1 MTFSIE
7 RAGRPVLGGRVQAPD
22 RQVAQGTSFRAALQR
37 AASSPSTAS
46 AQSIDVPQTE
56 AQLVD
61 RLHRDMVTDY
71 QPEADEMQGAMVL
84 DQVKPF
90 LDRLPPDQRQA
101 TVLRLLEAFET
112 PEGHIPGEEA
122 ATYYDIRQR
131 YAWVQD
137 GIEFAATL
145 SGLATDPAEAQRREG
160 EEAFASKL
168 YDRGNALE
176 YHPDETQDSQAAMA
190 ADIRAFLDETT
201 RGTDA
206 RYASDRKWTVLNRLY
221 ERDWVDAGPVMGAIE
236 QVAAQDF
243 GKELLPTMHR
253 GAGTHAAA
261 DAIRNR
267 AGIMG
272 GDPEREA
279 LGIANPQFYTLAI
292 GARHASGATQLELA
306 DTLSD
311 EPRPF
316 PDITQF
322 VTLPLLDR
330 RNSLQENGLEMFRRL
345 EWMTRDMEGPLVAQ
359 VVGKTLDEMQ
369 STGGL
374 PDKIDF
380 NNWQADGE
388 SWEGSALAD
397 LNAVAARIR
406 GTAEGDAVLE
416 RMRGYG
422 MIRD

>member
-7 RAGRPVLGGRVQAPD
+7 RAGRPVFGSRVQAPD
-22 RQVAQGTSFRAALQR
+22 RQASQGASFQAALQR
-37 AASSPSTAS
+37 AASSPPAS
-46 AQSIDVPQTE
+46 QPTDEPQTE
-56 AQLVD
+56 AQLID

-71 QPEADEMQGAMVL
+71 QPEADELQGAMVL

-90 LDRLPPDQRQA
+90 LDRQPPEQRQA

-122 ATYYDIRQR
+122 ATYYNIRQR
-131 YAWVQD
+131 YAWVRD
-137 GIEFAATL
+137 GIGYAATL

-160 EEAFASKL
+160 EEAFASTL
-168 YDRGNALE
+168 HDRGNTLE
-176 YHPDETQDSQAAMA
+176 YHPDETQDSPEAMA
-190 ADIRAFLDETT
+190 ADIRTFLDETT
-201 RGTDA
+201 RGTDGK
-206 RYASDRKWTVLNRLY
+206 YVSDQKWTVLNRLY

-243 GKELLPTMHR
+243 GRELLPTMHR

-261 DAIRNR
+261 NAISNR

-272 GDPEREA
+272 GNPEWEA
-279 LGIANPQFYTLAI
+279 VGIANPQFYSLAI
-292 GARHASGATQLELA
+292 GARHASSAAQLELA
-306 DTLSD
+306 NTLSG
-311 EPRPF
+311 ERFPF
-316 PDITQF
+316 TDVTQF
-322 VTLPLLDR
+322 ITMPLLDE

-345 EWMTRDMEGPLVAQ
+345 EWMTRDMEGPLAAQ

-388 SWEGSALAD
+388 SWEGSALAN
-397 LNAVAARIR
+397 LNAVATRIK
-406 GTAEGDAVLE
+406 GTADGVAVLARLRE
-416 RMRGYG
+416 FG

>member
-7 RAGRPVLGGRVQAPD
+7 RAGRPVIGSRVQAPD
-22 RQVAQGTSFRAALQR
+22 RQVPQGASFQAALQR
-37 AASSPSTAS
+37 ASSSSPAS
-46 AQSIDVPQTE
+46 QPSDEPQTE
-56 AQLVD
+56 EQLIE
-61 RLHRDMVTDY
+61 RLHRDIVTDY

-101 TVLRLLEAFET
+101 TVLRLLKAFET
-112 PEGHIPGEEA
+112 PEGHIPGEKA
-122 ATYYDIRQR
+122 ATTYDIRQR
-131 YAWVQD
+131 YAWVRD
-137 GIEFAATL
+137 GIGYAATL

-168 YDRGNALE
+168 YDRGNKLE
-176 YHPDETQDSQAAMA
+176 YRPDETQDSQAAMA
-190 ADIRAFLDETT
+190 TDIRAFLDETT
-201 RGTDA
+201 RGAEGKAATEM
-206 RYASDRKWTVLNRLY
+206 KWTVLNRLY

-243 GKELLPTMHR
+243 GRELLPTMHR

-261 DAIRNR
+261 EAIRNR

-272 GDPEREA
+272 GDPDREA
-279 LGIANPQFYTLAI
+279 LGIANPQFYSLAI
-292 GARHASGATQLELA
+292 GARHASRAAQLELA
-306 DTLSD
+306 DTLSG
-311 EPRPF
+311 ERVPF
-316 PDITQF
+316 SDVTQF
-322 VTLPLLDR
+322 ITMPLLDK

-345 EWMTRDMEGPLVAQ
+345 EWMTRDMEGPLAAQ

-374 PDKIDF
+374 PDPIDF
-380 NNWQADGE
+380 NHWQADHE
-388 SWEGSALAD
+388 SWGGSLLAD
-397 LNAVAARIR
+397 VNAVADRIK
-406 GTAEGDAVLE
+406 GTSAGDAVLA

>member
-7 RAGRPVLGGRVQAPD
+7 RAGRPVFGGRVQD
-22 RQVAQGTSFRAALQR
+22 RQVSQGTSFQAALQR
-37 AASSPSTAS
+37 AASSSPAPPPT
-46 AQSIDVPQTE
+46 DEPQTE
-56 AQLVD
+56 QQLIA
-61 RLHRDMVTDY
+61 RLQRDIVTDY

-90 LDRLPPDQRQA
+90 LDRQPPEQRQA

-131 YAWVQD
+131 YGWVRD
-137 GIEFAATL
+137 GIASAATL
-145 SGLATDPAEAQRREG
+145 SGLATTPAEAQRREG

-168 YDRGNALE
+168 YDRGNKLE
-176 YHPDETQDSQAAMA
+176 YHPDQAQDSQGAMA
-190 ADIRAFLDETT
+190 ADIRTFLDETT
-201 RGTDA
+201 RGADSE
-206 RYASDRKWTVLNRLY
+206 YASDMKWTVLNRLY

-253 GAGTHAAA
+253 GAGTHAAVE
-261 DAIRNR
+261 AIRNR

-279 LGIANPQFYTLAI
+279 LGIANPQFYSLAI
-292 GARHASGATQLELA
+292 GARHASAATQLELA
-306 DTLSD
+306 DTLSH
-311 EPRPF
+311 ERVPF
-316 PDITQF
+316 SDVTQF
-322 VTLPLLDR
+322 VTMPLQDSR
-330 RNSLQENGLEMFRRL
+330 HSLQENGLEMFRRL
-345 EWMTRDMEGPLVAQ
+345 EWLTRDMEGPLAAQ

-380 NNWQADGE
+380 NDWKGDGE
-388 SWEGSALAD
+388 SWEGSALAN
-397 LNAVAARIR
+397 LNAVADRIK
-406 GTAEGDAVLE
+406 GTTAGDAVLD

>member
-7 RAGRPVLGGRVQAPD
+7 RAGRPVFGSRVQAPD
-22 RQVAQGTSFRAALQR
+22 RQISSQAFQTALQR
-37 AASSPSTAS
+37 AASSPPAS
-46 AQSIDVPQTE
+46 QPTDEPQTE
-56 AQLVD
+56 AQLID
-61 RLHRDMVTDY
+61 RLHRDIVTDY

-90 LDRLPPDQRQA
+90 LDRQPPEQRQA

-112 PEGHIPGEEA
+112 PKGHIPGEEA

-131 YAWVQD
+131 YGWVRD

-168 YDRGNALE
+168 YDRGNTLE
-176 YHPDETQDSQAAMA
+176 YHPDETQDSQQAMA

-201 RGTDA
+201 HGTDSK
-206 RYASDRKWTVLNRLY
+206 YVSDQKWTVLNRLY

-243 GKELLPTMHR
+243 GRELLPTMHR
-253 GAGTHAAA
+253 GAGTHAAVS
-261 DAIRNR
+261 AISSR

-272 GDPEREA
+272 GNPEREA
-279 LGIANPQFYTLAI
+279 LGIANPQFYNLAI

-306 DTLSD
+306 DTLSN
-311 EPRPF
+311 ERVPF
-316 PDITQF
+316 SDVTQF
-322 VTLPLLDR
+322 ITMPLLDE

-345 EWMTRDMEGPLVAQ
+345 EWMTRDMEGPLAAQ

-380 NNWQADGE
+380 NDWQADGE
-388 SWEGSALAD
+388 SWEGSALANLD
-397 LNAVAARIR
+397 AVATRIE
-406 GTAEGDAVLE
+406 GTAEGDAVLA
-416 RMRGYG
+416 RMREYG